1 VPRGTPAPVTA
12 PDTAAAPDRPLVTS
26 RERVAC
32 PDCGLEQVLPAI
44 ADHEVARCQR
54 CRRLLKV
61 PDAQSR
67 AAFALILAALLLW
80 IPGCLAPLMTVFAG
94 GASRSANLVQCAFKL
109 WGQGYAPLSVLVG
122 VLMLVIPSAFMLL
135 TLAQALPRTDPG
147 EFRRMAH
154 HLRPWLMMEVFVVGG
169 CVAYS
174 RIQSVATVQVETGGW
189 CLAGAA
195 MLLLGSLAL
204 RGDPPA
210 EEDLRRD
217 HVSSRKLS
225 LETTTA
231 MVVTGLV
238 LYIPANVLPVSQI
251 ERYGSIENYTI
262 MGGVIELVHYDLWPL
277 AVIVFMASVVVPL
290 AKLFGLAWL
299 LWQTRRR
306 STRLLQQRTRVYR
319 LIDTIGR
326 WSNIDVFMI
335 SLLGALVQFGALE
348 RVRPK
353 PGALAFAGVVLIT
366 MVAAQCFDPRVMW
379 QAALPEPESPP

>member
-1 VPRGTPAPVTA
+1 MTI
-12 PDTAAAPDRPLVTS
+12 

-32 PDCGLEQVLPAI
+32 PDCSLEQALPAI
-44 ADHEVARCQR
+44 ADHEVARCRR

-67 AAFALILAALLLW
+67 AAYALTLGALLLW

-94 GASRSANLVQCAFKL
+94 GASRSANLVQCAYKL
-109 WGQGYAPLSVLVG
+109 WGQGYPPLSILVV
-122 VLMLVIPSAFMLL
+122 VLMLAIPSAFMLL
-135 TLAQALPRTDPG
+135 TLAQAVPRTDPG

-154 HLRPWLMMEVFVVGG
+154 HLRPWLMTEVFVVGG

-174 RIQSVATVQVETGGW
+174 RIQSVASVQVDIGGW

-210 EEDLRRD
+210 DEDLRRD
-217 HVSSRKLS
+217 HVPSGRLS
-225 LETTTA
+225 MDATTA
-231 MVVTGLV
+231 MVIAGLV

-251 ERYGSIENYTI
+251 ERYGSVENYTI

-277 AVIVFMASVVVPL
+277 AVIVFLASVVVPL

-299 LWQTRRR
+299 LWQTRRG
-306 STRLLQQRTRVYR
+306 STQYLQHRTRIYR

-348 RVRPK
+348 RVRPE

-366 MVAAQCFDPRVMW
+366 MIAAQCFDPRVMW
-379 QAALPEPESPP
+379 QVAAPEPGPGT